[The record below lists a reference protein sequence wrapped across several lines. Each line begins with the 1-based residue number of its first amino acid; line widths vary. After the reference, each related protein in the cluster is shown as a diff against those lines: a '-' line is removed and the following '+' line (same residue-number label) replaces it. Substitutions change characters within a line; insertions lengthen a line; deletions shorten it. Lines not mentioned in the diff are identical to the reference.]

1 MDTARGVITREFQPL
16 VWAYPSSFE
25 HARSTAVETRATP
38 GDSGVATGPPGWL
51 TAKEVRPGFGERRD
65 GSKVGNWFQA
75 VIETKSVPVLLDI
88 CFFFCM
94 ILIDNIFGIIC

>member
-1 MDTARGVITREFQPL
+1 M
-16 VWAYPSSFE
+16 
-25 HARSTAVETRATP
+25 ETRATP

-88 CFFFCM
+88 CFFFV
-94 ILIDNIFGIIC
+94 